1 MCSQFETTD
10 REDVIERWGINPQSN
25 LMGSANWGT
34 IYPKYNTLLIISDNE
49 PIVRSWGL
57 TPEWSKRP
65 IINAK
70 SEEAHKKK
78 TFLPLLNSRC
88 IIPANSYYEWQGEK
102 GSKYKTNIFGKSMF
116 SIAGLYTENQYIMF
130 TCSAAE
136 SIKHIHH
143 RMPAILQDDEIRD
156 WLNPNTNYVD
166 VKSLLCPISG
176 PLEWEHAR

>member
-10 REDVIERWGINPQSN
+10 REDVIERWGINPRSN
-25 LMGSANWGT
+25 LMGFANWGT

-78 TFLPLLNSRC
+78 TFLPLL
-88 IIPANSYYEWQGEK
+88 
-102 GSKYKTNIFGKSMF
+102 
-116 SIAGLYTENQYIMF
+116 
-130 TCSAAE
+130 
-136 SIKHIHH
+136 
-143 RMPAILQDDEIRD
+143 
-156 WLNPNTNYVD
+156 
-166 VKSLLCPISG
+166 
-176 PLEWEHAR
+176 